1 MEPRLASESVRL
13 ERERRRTLKA
23 EHSWEREK
31 LAWSVATNPMVLRL
45 ALLALITAYT
55 TYVNTHPKESG
66 TMSNALAVVMPTIG
80 VPLIAA
86 DAGVTDWKAL
96 VALGAASGGISALT
110 NKDVV
115 DAVTLEAPF
124 TGQPLI
130 SLFGPLA
137 GLKWSWEGLQ
147 KLSSGEWERN
157 QE

>member
-1 MEPRLASESVRL
+1 MEPRLGTESVRL

-23 EHSWEREK
+23 QHAWEREK
-31 LAWSVATNPMVLRL
+31 IAWSVATNPAVLRL

-55 TYVNTHPKESG
+55 TYVNTHPKETG
-66 TMSNALAVVMPTIG
+66 TMSNALAVVLPTVG

-96 VALGAASGGISALT
+96 VAIGAASGGIAALT

-115 DAVTLEAPF
+115 DAVTLEAPWS
-124 TGQPLI
+124 GQPII

-137 GLKWSWEGLQ
+137 GLKWSWEQLNQ
-147 KLSSGEWERN
+147 LEKGE
-157 QE
+157 QGQ